1 MSTQIEV
8 NTLYGGVYRKA
19 TLTAGNEYIVRPLNP
34 RKKKHRGRL
43 CVILDFVPVSEFH
56 PVDTVAKVRFIDNN
70 RIGRAE
76 LSDLESS
83 SEG

>member
-8 NTLYGGVYRKA
+8 NTIYGSTHRKA
-19 TLTAGNEYIVRPLNP
+19 NLTAGNEYTVRPLNP
-34 RKKKHRGRL
+34 RKMKHRGRH
-43 CVILDFVPVSEFH
+43 CMILDFVPVSEFH
-56 PVDTVAKVRFIDNN
+56 PVNTVAKVRFIDNN

-76 LSDLESS
+76 LSDLLPS